1 MLSRSEALAAIK
13 ETEFDIVIIGGGIV
27 GAGIAQDAASRGLKT
42 VVVEKDDFSSGT
54 SSKTTKL
61 IHGGLRY
68 LEQFHFRLTRE
79 LCHERALL
87 EQLAPHLVKDFSF
100 ILPIVEKDWL
110 FAMKARAGLTLYDIL
125 AGQLASVKRHEKL
138 NRQVVLETAPS
149 LSPELIRGGLKF
161 HDCITDDSRLV
172 IEVLKSAAEMGAVCV
187 NYLKAT
193 GIRLDNGL
201 VSAVECHDRYSGS
214 DVTLRTRS
222 CVNAAGV
229 WSDQVARMTDSS
241 WKSHVVPAKGVH
253 IMVPQSAFETTSA
266 LFLPTRDHRY
276 VFVVPWQKALMIG
289 TTDTSFKGDVDN
301 ALPEPEEVDYLLG
314 VVNEYAGRSVLAREH
329 VIAAWAGLRP
339 LVGASDSSML
349 KDASGNEESTT
360 STLSREHH
368 LFDGPANM
376 VGLIGGKLTNYR
388 ILAGHVVDRIL
399 TSIPGGNTA
408 GQSETGTTM
417 LGGWGSKQ
425 GYLTTSAEIS
435 ARARKLGIEPAT
447 LDHLI
452 ASYGACALEIL
463 DSVERDSYLNKR
475 ICPDFPP
482 IMAEVVYVVKSEM
495 AVSLEDILF
504 RRIRLGLV
512 HQEQTLEAAEK
523 VARLVQG
530 ITGWDDQ
537 RTQMELEAVRRTL
550 KGHMVFSAR
559 AQVGET
565 V

>member
-1 MLSRSEALAAIK
+1 MLSRSDALAAIK
-13 ETEFDIVIIGGGIV
+13 ETEFDVVVIGGGIV
-27 GAGIAQDAASRGLKT
+27 GAGIAQDAASRGLKA

-100 ILPIVEKDWL
+100 ILPIVEKDRF

-125 AGQLASVKRHEKL
+125 AGQLTSLKRHEKL
-138 NRQVVLETAPS
+138 SRQVVLDTAPS

-172 IEVLKSAAEMGAVCV
+172 IEVLKSASEMGALCV

-193 GIRLDNGL
+193 GIELENGL
-201 VSAVECHDRYSGS
+201 VSAVECHDRYSGT
-214 DVTLRTRS
+214 DITIRTRS

-314 VVNEYAGRSVLAREH
+314 VVNEYTVGRALAREH

-349 KDASGNEESTT
+349 KDASGHEESTT

-399 TSIPGGNTA
+399 TSIPGGSTA
-408 GQSETGTTM
+408 GVSETGTTM

-512 HQEQTLEAAEK
+512 HQEQTMEAVEK

-550 KGHMVFSAR
+550 TGHMVFCDR

>member
-1 MLSRSEALAAIK
+1 MLSRSEALAAVK

-27 GAGIAQDAASRGLKT
+27 GAGIAQDAASRGLKA

-100 ILPIVEKDWL
+100 ILPIVEKDRF

-125 AGQLASVKRHEKL
+125 AGQLASIKRHEKL
-138 NRQVVLETAPS
+138 SRQVVLEMAPS
-149 LSPELIRGGLKF
+149 LSQDLIRGGLKF

-172 IEVLKSAAEMGAVCV
+172 IEVLKSAAEMGALCV

-193 GIRLDNGL
+193 GIKLANGL
-201 VSAVECHDRYSGS
+201 VSAVECHDRYSGT
-214 DVTLRTRS
+214 DITIATRS

-229 WSDQVARMTDSS
+229 WSDQVARMTDPS

-253 IMVPQSAFETTSA
+253 IMVPQSAFETASA

-314 VVNEYAGRSVLAREH
+314 VVNEYAGRRVLDREH

-339 LVGASDSSML
+339 LVGASDSSMIRE
-349 KDASGNEESTT
+349 ASGHEESTT

-399 TSIPGGNTA
+399 TSIPGGNAA

-452 ASYGACALEIL
+452 GSYGASALDIL
-463 DSVERDSYLNKR
+463 DAVERDSYLNKR

-482 IMAEVVYVVKSEM
+482 IMAEVLHVVKNEM

-537 RTQMELEAVRRTL
+537 RTQMEVEAVRRTL
-550 KGHMVFSAR
+550 TGHMVFSER

>member
-1 MLSRSEALAAIK
+1 
-13 ETEFDIVIIGGGIV
+13 
-27 GAGIAQDAASRGLKT
+27 
-42 VVVEKDDFSSGT
+42 
-54 SSKTTKL
+54 
-61 IHGGLRY
+61 
-68 LEQFHFRLTRE
+68 
-79 LCHERALL
+79 
-87 EQLAPHLVKDFSF
+87 
-100 ILPIVEKDWL
+100 
-110 FAMKARAGLTLYDIL
+110 
-125 AGQLASVKRHEKL
+125 
-138 NRQVVLETAPS
+138 
-149 LSPELIRGGLKF
+149 
-161 HDCITDDSRLV
+161 
-172 IEVLKSAAEMGAVCV
+172 
-187 NYLKAT
+187 
-193 GIRLDNGL
+193 
-201 VSAVECHDRYSGS
+201 
-214 DVTLRTRS
+214 
-222 CVNAAGV
+222 
-229 WSDQVARMTDSS
+229 
-241 WKSHVVPAKGVH
+241 
-253 IMVPQSAFETTSA
+253 
-266 LFLPTRDHRY
+266 
-276 VFVVPWQKALMIG
+276 
-289 TTDTSFKGDVDN
+289 
-301 ALPEPEEVDYLLG
+301 LPEPEEVDYLLG
-314 VVNEYAGRSVLAREH
+314 VVNEYAGRRALAREH

-349 KDASGNEESTT
+349 KDASGHEESTT

-376 VGLIGGKLTNYR
+376 VGFIGGKLTNYR

-399 TSIPGGNTA
+399 AGIPGGNTA
-408 GQSETGTTM
+408 GHSETGTTM

-512 HQEQTLEAAEK
+512 HQEQTMEAAEK

-550 KGHMVFSAR
+550 TGHMVFCDR